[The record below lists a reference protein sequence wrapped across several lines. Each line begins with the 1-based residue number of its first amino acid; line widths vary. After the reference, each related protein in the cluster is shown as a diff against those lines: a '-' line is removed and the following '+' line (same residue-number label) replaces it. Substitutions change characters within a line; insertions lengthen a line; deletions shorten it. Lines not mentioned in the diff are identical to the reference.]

1 MSSRRPSVLIIAS
14 PGPET
19 EGIERAFVHLHWK
32 CHRSFAIDRSVEII
46 SEDCVDVV
54 LFHEEETG
62 RLLHGIRR
70 LAQESCT
77 PVVAIVDK
85 GDVPVAV
92 AALRAGA
99 ATALERGSL
108 PLEFVAVASEYL
120 KLEELSAPL
129 PQSDPRDIFVRHER
143 SPLND
148 LLESF
153 PQIAR
158 SDYPVILMGE
168 SGTGKELAARVIHQM
183 SPRSAGPFMAVNCG
197 AIAESLLESEL
208 FGHRRGAFTG
218 AMEDRAGHFEA
229 AHQGTIFLDEI
240 GTLPLHVQV
249 NFLRVLEEGAVRPVG
264 GNASIAVDFRV
275 IVATNI
281 VLEEAIAAGQFR
293 EDLFYRLSVFP
304 VVMPPLRH
312 RPMDIPA
319 LVDFFIEEQN
329 AVHGT
334 CIEKLSPTM
343 RATLKKYPWPGN
355 VRELKNLVQ
364 RICILKQVGS
374 IQEED
379 LPPPVMN
386 THFVDHLGLDVP
398 SEGMDMAGTLERLE
412 DQFLV
417 KALDKA
423 AGNKAKAARLLGLNR
438 TTLVEK
444 LKRKRIDTP
453 VD

>member
-1 MSSRRPSVLIIAS
+1 MIGSAS
-14 PGPET
+14 PEMD
-19 EGIERAFVHLHWK
+19 GIERAFLHLHWQ
-32 CHRSFAIDRSVEII
+32 CHRSPDIGRALETV
-46 SEDCVDVV
+46 SEASIDVV
-54 LFHEEETG
+54 LVLEEEEEK
-62 RLLHGIRR
+62 LLHGIRR
-70 LAQESCT
+70 LSEEFFI
-77 PVVAIVDK
+77 PLVAIVDK
-85 GDVPVAV
+85 GDVPAAV

-99 ATALERGSL
+99 ETAIERGSL
-108 PLEFVAVASEYL
+108 PLDFVTAAAECLEF
-120 KLEELSAPL
+120 EELSAPCL
-129 PQSDPRDIFVRHER
+129 ESDPRDIFVRHER
-143 SPLND
+143 SPLNE

-183 SPRSAGPFMAVNCG
+183 SPRSEGPFVAVNCG
-197 AIAESLLESEL
+197 AITESLLESEL

-218 AMEDRAGHFEA
+218 ATEDRAGHFEA
-229 AHQGTIFLDEI
+229 AHNGTIFLDEI
-240 GTLPLHVQV
+240 GTLPLHLQV
-249 NFLRVLEEGAVRPVG
+249 NLLRVLEEGALRPVG
-264 GNASIAVDFRV
+264 GNGAIPVDFRV
-275 IVATNI
+275 IVATNV
-281 VLEEAIAAGQFR
+281 VLEEAVAAGHFR
-293 EDLFYRLSVFP
+293 EDLYYRLSVFP
-304 VVMPPLRH
+304 VVMPSLRH
-312 RPMDIPA
+312 RPMDIPG
-319 LVDFFIEEQN
+319 LVEFFIEEQN
-329 AVHGT
+329 ALHGT
-334 CIEKLSPTM
+334 SIEKLSPKM
-343 RATLKKYPWPGN
+343 RATLKQYPWPGN